1 MGDRLHVGTLLWGLL
16 LTAWG
21 VGLLG
26 VGMDWW
32 SIDLV
37 DLRFA
42 GPILVIVVGA
52 VIVFG
57 ALASRDR
64 SDG

>member
-1 MGDRLHVGTLLWGLL
+1 MGDRLHIGTLLWGLF

-21 VGLLG
+21 VGVLG

-42 GPILVIVVGA
+42 GPILIIIVGA
-52 VIVFG
+52 VVLFG
-57 ALASRDR
+57 ALGSSDR
-64 SDG
+64 REG